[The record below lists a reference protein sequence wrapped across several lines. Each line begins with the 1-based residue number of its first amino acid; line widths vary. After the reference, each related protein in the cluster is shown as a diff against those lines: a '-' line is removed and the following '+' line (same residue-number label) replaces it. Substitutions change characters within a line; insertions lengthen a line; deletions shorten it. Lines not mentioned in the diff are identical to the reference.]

1 MMIGPCDNET
11 PHDRAVD
18 RENTTLNHTQNLSM
32 MRSSTLVTS
41 LFVVLGFLL
50 ISQVGAQDIIQS
62 KDGTITFTCPSTS
75 GPLPP
80 ISFYAKRSKS

>member
-1 MMIGPCDNET
+1 MAHRMIVPLI
-11 PHDRAVD
+11 
-18 RENTTLNHTQNLSM
+18 ENIILNHTQNLSM

-50 ISQVGAQDIIQS
+50 ISQVDAQDIIQS